1 MPPFKQGYSIMF
13 GTLDFYVLMKRFVM
27 IYERFVIARRQIE
40 EKLRCDLAD
49 SKIKDLIFKEANK
62 VQPNMSK
69 D

>member
-1 MPPFKQGYSIMF
+1 MF

-40 EKLRCDLAD
+40 EKLRCDLVD